1 MRLKEEDIYVGLKLV
16 VLRNEPW
23 SMQRIGESLGLSAS
37 RVHGAIHRLLKANLI
52 RKDKGYKVIS
62 ANLKEFLVHGIRFVF
77 VPDIGEP
84 CRGMPTA
91 SYAAPLNIDFF
102 ETNHLPHVWPDA
114 EGEVRGISFS
124 PLCKHVPKGARSD
137 AELYALLA
145 LVDAIRGG
153 RARERN
159 MAIEQIKQKLS
170 TK

>member
-77 VPDIGEP
+77 VPDIG
-84 CRGMPTA
+84 A
-91 SYAAPLNIDFF
+91 
-102 ETNHLPHVWPDA
+102 NHV
-114 EGEVRGISFS
+114 EVCQQHRMQR
-124 PLCKHVPKGARSD
+124 H
-137 AELYALLA
+137 
-145 LVDAIRGG
+145 
-153 RARERN
+153 
-159 MAIEQIKQKLS
+159 
-170 TK
+170 